1 MIQMV
6 PEKKFAVIVLT
17 NKSGETLRK
26 SLNKALEIGLGLKDE
41 APAQTETFAPPSK
54 TEMDQYFGTYSHAP
68 QIWEVSEKDGKLL
81 MKFEGADSL
90 LTKSG
95 ENKFTFGP
103 SNENEVVFVKG
114 KSGKVEFLYTEIY
127 AAKKVR

>member
-1 MIQMV
+1 M
-6 PEKKFAVIVLT
+6 
-17 NKSGETLRK
+17 
-26 SLNKALEIGLGLKDE
+26 NKALEIGLGLKDE

-81 MKFEGADSL
+81 MKFEGTDSL